1 MLKISKRDT
10 LWVLCIALL
19 LRAVLV
25 ISVFVKNPEGIWVF
39 DSYGY
44 WQIAYN
50 LVTNGIYSQDY
61 TLPLYPDSLR
71 TPLYPMLLAGFQLMG
86 AGGYGMLFLQVLLS
100 SLTAVIT
107 ANLSLKIFKCN
118 RTALIAGLIVAIDIP
133 SIIFT
138 GLILTETVFTFLFI
152 ASIFSLV
159 THLETKDPR
168 SLIWAGALHA
178 LAILCRPVAAI
189 TFVIILLV
197 LLFSESSS
205 RERIKKAAVWCITV
219 FLILSPWLVRNKM
232 VFDSFF
238 LSTISS
244 HLLHN
249 YHAASIISEKRS
261 IPFHDAQR
269 GLREGT
275 YNAYKGNVMEEAD
288 EYADF
293 CRARAVKIISDN
305 KFIFIKQHVFGVVS
319 LSFKPVRGY
328 IDNMLGYT
336 RGYQSAS
343 PSEFPATAKSYRIAK
358 ELSSTLSFVL
368 MVVQIIFMLTIYA
381 GVLRGIAWWWK
392 RNNRAVLIM
401 LLLIILYFL
410 NTTVPPFNE
419 ARFRVPVMPVIAIIS
434 SCGLGLFIRYL
445 KQLYRPR

>member
-1 MLKISKRDT
+1 MLRISKRNT

-25 ISVFVKNPEGIWVF
+25 ISVLIKNPDGIWVF

-71 TPLYPMLLAGFQLMG
+71 TPLYPLLMAFFQMTG
-86 AGGYGMLFLQVLLS
+86 AGSHGMLFLQVILS

-107 ANLSLKIFKCN
+107 ANLTLRIFKCS
-118 RTALIAGLIVAIDIP
+118 RTAIIAGLIVALDIP
-133 SIIFT
+133 SVIFT
-138 GLILTETVFTFLFI
+138 GLILTETIFTFLFI
-152 ASIFSLV
+152 ATIYSLV
-159 THLETKDPR
+159 VHLERKDAR
-168 SLIWAGALHA
+168 SLIGAGTLHA
-178 LAILCRPVAAI
+178 LAMLCRPVATI
-189 TFVIILLV
+189 TFIIILLV
-197 LLFSESSS
+197 LFFSA
-205 RERIKKAAVWCITV
+205 RQLKAGMKKAAVWCITV
-219 FLILSPWLVRNKM
+219 LLILSPWLARNKI

-249 YHAASIISEKRS
+249 YHAASIISEKNA
-261 IPFHDAQR
+261 IPFHDAQLA
-269 GLREGT
+269 LRED
-275 YNAYKGNVMEEAD
+275 AYKTFKRNVMTEAD
-288 EYADF
+288 EYAGY
-293 CRARAVKIISDN
+293 CRARAVKIIIDN
-305 KFIFIKQHVFGVVS
+305 KSVFIKQHLFGVIS

-336 RGYQSAS
+336 KGYQSAS
-343 PSEFPATAKSYRIAK
+343 PSEFPATSKTYRIVK
-358 ELSSTLSFVL
+358 ELSSKLSFGL
-368 MVVQIIFMLTIYA
+368 LIVQIFFIVIIYA
-381 GVLRGIAWWWK
+381 GLLRGIVWWWK
-392 RNNRAVLIM
+392 KNDRTILIM
-401 LLLIILYFL
+401 LLLIIAYFL

-434 SCGLGLFIRYL
+434 SCGLNIFIGYL
-445 KQLYRPR
+445 KRLSR